1 MVIAKLLDMFYIMQ
15 LIDEHMDNNYAQG
28 DSNKEISREIWKGI
42 QS

>member
-1 MVIAKLLDMFYIMQ
+1 MQ
-15 LIDEHMDNNYAQG
+15 LMSPDNNYAQG